1 MASAPS
7 EPTPVLGRVD
17 KKGRLV
23 SADPQLE
30 ELQRQAGSSLGK
42 ALALPQIAAIASLAR
57 KLGIPVVA
65 VVDTNCDP
73 QEVDFPIPGNDD
85 AARAIQLYCNLIADA
100 VLDGLSE
107 STMAAGH
114 DPGASANPREPALR

>member
-57 KLGIPVVA
+57 KLGIPVA
-65 VVDTNCDP
+65 RP
-73 QEVDFPIPGNDD
+73 AI
-85 AARAIQLYCNLIADA
+85 AASSEKDIEPMARMPDWRSSDSDEPCKSTTAASSRW
-100 VLDGLSE
+100 VMVGGESFVRSMLSCGCF
-107 STMAAGH
+107 AAK
-114 DPGASANPREPALR
+114 R